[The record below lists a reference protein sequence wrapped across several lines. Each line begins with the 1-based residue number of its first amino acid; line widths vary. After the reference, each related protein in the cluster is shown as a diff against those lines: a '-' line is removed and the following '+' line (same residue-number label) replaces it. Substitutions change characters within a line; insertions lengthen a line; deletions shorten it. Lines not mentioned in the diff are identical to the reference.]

1 VSQRPV
7 VPTDCHSRNH
17 GRSWCS
23 WRLVAVLFVLALLP
37 RLISVVAMPNRWLEG
52 RASDAE
58 TYWRLTD
65 YWLETGVYGGVQ
77 GDNPRRGVP
86 DAYLPPLYPIL
97 LAGTALL
104 TGHSLVAVNVV
115 QAVLGALAC
124 VFAFYVAALVYAD
137 RRIAWLAFIANALY
151 PVLLLWV
158 NFHLTETLYIFLLS
172 GMMLCLTLALKQYR
186 KRYALFAGGLFALT
200 LLTREALVLYLPFL
214 FIFWLVDRVD
224 WREKW
229 MVLGRFSIG
238 ALLVF
243 TPWWVRNAIVLDQ
256 MVVLTGRM
264 DRSVADLLGFV
275 TPFALP
281 GESSEAIVA
290 SFPSS
295 SDDLALAA
303 CDARAVYGA
312 ISERNVPAGMEHS
325 PAETCCKYRAILRDG
340 VSIGESVALLIACFF
355 ETWMHPNGL
364 WSVPGGALQT
374 LYLTAHCGMMAI
386 ALVGVVLSLRRRL
399 AWPMI
404 LMLVYGTL
412 AHILRGA
419 LPRYVL
425 PYMPMVFIF
434 VACALVTG
442 YETLRKRRQ
451 STSEGH
457 T

>member
-1 VSQRPV
+1 MSQNLLTL
-7 VPTDCHSRNH
+7 TDRHTTNH
-17 GRSWCS
+17 IQTSFS
-23 WRLVAVLFVLALLP
+23 WRLVVILFVLALLP
-37 RLISVVAMPNRWLEG
+37 RLVAVAVVPNRWLEG
-52 RASDAE
+52 RASDAKA
-58 TYWRLTD
+58 YWRLTD

-77 GDNPRRGVP
+77 GDNPQRGVP
-86 DAYLPPLYPIL
+86 DAYLPPMYPLL
-97 LAGTALL
+97 LAGTVLL

-137 RRIAWLAFIANALY
+137 RRIAWLTFIANALY

-158 NFHLTETLYIFLLS
+158 NFHLTETLYIFLLT
-172 GMMLCLTLALKQYR
+172 GMMLCLTLALKQHQ

-214 FIFWLVDRVD
+214 FIFWLVDRFD

-229 MVLGRFSIG
+229 MVLGNFLIG
-238 ALLVF
+238 TLLVF
-243 TPWWVRNAIVLDQ
+243 TPWWVRNATVLDQ
-256 MVVLTGRM
+256 MVFLSGRM

-275 TPFALP
+275 TPFRLP
-281 GESSEAIVA
+281 WESSEATMA
-290 SFPSS
+290 SLPSS

-303 CDARAVYGA
+303 CSARAVYGA
-312 ISERNVPAGMEHS
+312 ILERNVPAGMERS
-325 PAETCCKYRAILRDG
+325 PAETCCKYRAILRGG
-340 VSIGESVALLIACFF
+340 VSIGGSVALLIACLV

-364 WSVPGGALQT
+364 WSVPEGALQT
-374 LYLTAHCGMMAI
+374 LYLIAHCGMMAI
-386 ALVGVVLSLRRRL
+386 ALVGVVISLRRRL

-419 LPRYVL
+419 LPRYAL

-434 VACALVTG
+434 AAAGALW
-442 YETLRKRRQ
+442 LRGRVLSRRRLPP
-451 STSEGH
+451 
-457 T
+457 

>member
-1 VSQRPV
+1 VSQNLLTL
-7 VPTDCHSRNH
+7 TDRHTTNH
-17 GRSWCS
+17 IQTSFS
-23 WRLVAVLFVLALLP
+23 WRLVVILFVLALLP
-37 RLISVVAMPNRWLEG
+37 RLVAVAVVPNRWLEG
-52 RASDAE
+52 RASDAKA
-58 TYWRLTD
+58 YWRLTD

-86 DAYLPPLYPIL
+86 DAYLPPMYPIL

-158 NFHLTETLYIFLLS
+158 NFHLTETLYIFLLT
-172 GMMLCLTLALKQYR
+172 GMMLCLTLALKQYQ

-200 LLTREALVLYLPFL
+200 LLTREALALYLPFL
-214 FIFWLVDRVD
+214 FISWLVNRVD

-229 MVLGRFSIG
+229 MVLARFSIG

-243 TPWWVRNAIVLDQ
+243 TPWWVRNATVLDR
-256 MVVLTGRM
+256 MVFLTGRM

-275 TPFALP
+275 TPFTLP
-281 GESSEAIVA
+281 WERSEATVA

-303 CDARAVYGA
+303 CNARAVYGA
-312 ISERNVPAGMEHS
+312 ISERNVPAGMERS
-325 PAETCCKYRAILRDG
+325 PAETCCKYRAILRGD
-340 VSIGESVALLIACFF
+340 VSMGESVALLIACFV

-386 ALVGVVLSLRRRL
+386 ALVGVVISLRRRL

-404 LMLVYGTL
+404 LMLVYGTI
-412 AHILRGA
+412 AHVLRGA

-442 YETLRKRRQ
+442 YETLCKRRQ
-451 STSEGH
+451 LKSEGH